1 LNADDDAFLNQGWA
15 PTSMMPIPFPSPAAT
30 APGRRPVMP
39 PLILW
44 SMDGCPFCEKAR
56 AYFTQA
62 GIPFREMK
70 ENDRAA
76 RQRLYDLWELPE
88 GKRSFPQVW
97 IDGWRIGGFDDL
109 VHERLAEHW
118 PRLAA

>member
-1 LNADDDAFLNQGWA
+1 VT
-15 PTSMMPIPFPSPAAT
+15 PT
-30 APGRRPVMP
+30 
-39 PLILW
+39 LILW

-56 AYFTQA
+56 AYLTEA

-70 ENDRAA
+70 ENDKAA
-76 RQRLYDLWELPE
+76 RQRLHDIWGLPE

-97 IDGWRIGGFDDL
+97 MDGWRIGGFDDL